1 MKLERAVTIGSVL
14 GWIVIVG
21 CGGSTSTSSTTPAP
35 SEGQTPAVEP
45 ELPVA
50 KDSEV
55 RTYIRD
61 ELAPYLAL
69 IVEELCLIKYEAA
82 ANVGDDVL
90 CPGDPEGYKPP
101 PPNGKP

>member
-1 MKLERAVTIGSVL
+1 MKLERAVMTGSVL

-35 SEGQTPAVEP
+35 SAVEP

-69 IVEELCLIKYEAA
+69 IVQELCLIKYEVAA
-82 ANVGDDVL
+82 DVGDDVL